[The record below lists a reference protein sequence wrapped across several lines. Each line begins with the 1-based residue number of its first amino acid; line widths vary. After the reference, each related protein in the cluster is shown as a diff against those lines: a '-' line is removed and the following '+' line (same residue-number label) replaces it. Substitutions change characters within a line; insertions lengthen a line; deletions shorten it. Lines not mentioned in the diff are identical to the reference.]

1 MSEFIFGTYVKPA
14 KVNPYAEVV
23 KELDKASKKDAN
35 ASVTFPVS
43 PESASNAVTLFRKA
57 ANDIDRTARLVNME
71 EDAIDGMADVLL
83 TFTIGP
89 RHKGGRGR
97 KAKVA

>member
-1 MSEFIFGTYVKPA
+1 MEFTFGTYVKPV

-35 ASVTFPVS
+35 VSVTFPVS
-43 PESASNAVTLFRKA
+43 PESASNAVSLFRKA
-57 ANDIDRTARLVNME
+57 ANDIDRTARLVNLDDSK
-71 EDAIDGMADVLL
+71 DAVTL

-97 KAKVA
+97 KAKEKE